1 VTNTTPARD
10 LIAPSMTI
18 GPRTFVW
25 GARTYIMGVINCS
38 PESFSGD
45 GVRDADEA
53 LRLAHR
59 MANEGANL
67 LDIGGQ
73 STRPGALKSQAGF
86 DEITVDEEIRRTVPV
101 IERVGAKLP
110 DMPISIDTYKPE
122 VAHAALRAGAHLIND
137 ITGFRRD
144 PTLARIVAEAGVPA
158 VIMHNQRGRHSD
170 DVIAGVTEGL
180 RESLTIA
187 SDSGVPQ
194 ERLIIDPGFGF
205 GWEPEENIEMLR
217 RLGELRALRLPLL
230 IGTSR
235 KSTIGH
241 VLGGLTVD
249 DRKWGTAASV
259 ALAIAGGA
267 DIVRVHDVMAMEW
280 VARLSDAVVRGYPRE
295 GQ

>member
-1 VTNTTPARD
+1 MIPAAD
-10 LIAPSMTI
+10 LVAPSLII

-45 GVRDADEA
+45 GLRDADEA

-59 MANEGANL
+59 MVDEGADI

-73 STRPGALKSQAGF
+73 STRPGAEKTEAGF
-86 DEITVDEEIRRTVPV
+86 DEITPDEEIRRTVPV
-101 IERVGAKLP
+101 IERLRAELP
-110 DMPISIDTYKPE
+110 DTPISIDTYKPE

-158 VIMHNQRGRHSD
+158 VVMHNQRGRRAD
-170 DVIAGVTEGL
+170 DVIAGITEGL

-187 SDSGVPQ
+187 GDSGVPQ

-205 GWEPEENIEMLR
+205 GWKPEQNIEMLR
-217 RLGELRALRLPLL
+217 RLGELRVLGLPLL

-235 KSTIGH
+235 KSTIGA
-241 VLGGLTVD
+241 VLGGGSS
-249 DRKWGTAASV
+249 RKIASSGHGG
-259 ALAIAGGA
+259 LGGA
-267 DIVRVHDVMAMEW
+267 LDRRRRRHR
-280 VARLSDAVVRGYPRE
+280 ARARCCGDEAGRHWWPTRSCADRTA
-295 GQ
+295 